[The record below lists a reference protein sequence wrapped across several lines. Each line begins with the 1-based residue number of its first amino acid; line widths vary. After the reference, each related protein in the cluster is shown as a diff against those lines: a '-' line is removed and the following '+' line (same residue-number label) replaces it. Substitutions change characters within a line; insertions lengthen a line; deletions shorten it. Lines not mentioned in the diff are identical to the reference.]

1 MLVTC
6 RRLVR
11 LSYSLPRLK
20 FAIFC
25 YLYKVHFPLCGSEH
39 INRVYGVLFTSRII
53 AQYLGGYTFESCRAM
68 NAFCLLHFPACVCV
82 CVFSNLCDHS
92 CVVFS
97 KNKTLFRKLNLR
109 PSCLFA
115 ITVSLQTPSLMVNA
129 DTCTPYIVP
138 GFKLTSSVL
147 SVSWVIVFTVQLVK
161 AACACSL

>member
-11 LSYSLPRLK
+11 LSYALSRLK
-20 FAIFC
+20 FAIFY
-25 YLYKVHFPLCGSEH
+25 YLYNVHFPHCGSKH
-39 INRVYGVLFTSRII
+39 MNPVYDVLFTSHVIGGLYVRILSGNEYI
-53 AQYLGGYTFESCRAM
+53 LFVALSCQ
-68 NAFCLLHFPACVCV
+68 CVCV
-82 CVFSNLCDHS
+82 CVFSKLCYHS

-109 PSCLFA
+109 PSCVFS

-147 SVSWVIVFTVQLVK
+147 SVSWVIVFTVQMVK